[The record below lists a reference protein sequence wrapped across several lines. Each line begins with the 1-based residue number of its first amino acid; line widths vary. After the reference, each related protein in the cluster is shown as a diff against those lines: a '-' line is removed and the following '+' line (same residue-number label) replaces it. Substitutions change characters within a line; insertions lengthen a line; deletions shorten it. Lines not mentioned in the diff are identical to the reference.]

1 MSYNISL
8 LKIEPFTITLT
19 VYLGSL
25 CSIWSY
31 CISVEFS
38 QIDANHN
45 VPTDAMKA
53 DHSCDNNVPQKE
65 KKESKISENNSEQAF
80 YENLAIPISQLP
92 VYIQKMK
99 ERGDGFQKEFQVSH
113 CYVCL

>member
-1 MSYNISL
+1 MFIQAH
-8 LKIEPFTITLT
+8 F
-19 VYLGSL
+19 
-25 CSIWSY
+25 
-31 CISVEFS
+31 ISVEFS

-45 VPTDAMKA
+45 VPTTTKA
-53 DHSCDNNVPQKE
+53 DHSCKNNVPQKE
-65 KKESKISENNSEQAF
+65 IEESEISENSSENAI

>member
-1 MSYNISL
+1 MFIQA
-8 LKIEPFTITLT
+8 P
-19 VYLGSL
+19 
-25 CSIWSY
+25 

-45 VPTDAMKA
+45 AMKA
-53 DHSCDNNVPQKE
+53 DHSCENNVPQKE
-65 KKESKISENNSEQAF
+65 NEESEKAI
-80 YENLAIPISQLP
+80 YENLAIPISKLP

>member
-1 MSYNISL
+1 MFIQAH
-8 LKIEPFTITLT
+8 
-19 VYLGSL
+19 
-25 CSIWSY
+25 

-45 VPTDAMKA
+45 VPTTMKA
-53 DHSCDNNVPQKE
+53 EKCKKNVPQKE
-65 KKESKISENNSEQAF
+65 NESEISENNSEKAI
-80 YENLAIPISQLP
+80 YENLALPISQLP